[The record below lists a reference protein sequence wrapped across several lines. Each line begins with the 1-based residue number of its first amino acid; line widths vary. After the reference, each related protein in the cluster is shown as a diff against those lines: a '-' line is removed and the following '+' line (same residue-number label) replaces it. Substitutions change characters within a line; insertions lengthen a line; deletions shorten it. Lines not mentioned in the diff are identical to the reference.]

1 MSLSNISQI
10 GTMYFDRADR
20 GGNAIENS
28 ILQHL
33 PECEFSLLQ
42 PHLELVSLSQRL
54 RLQGPDRRIEY
65 GYFINHGL
73 ISILVTTDSRSV
85 EVGVLGRE
93 GFVGIELALGFV
105 STPHT
110 LIVQVPGNSF
120 RIGAGILQ
128 QLLPSLPDLRLQLN
142 RFVHL
147 QGLQVAQLAACN
159 RLHELEQRLAR
170 WLLMSYDRTGVSNLP
185 FTHDLLAAMLG
196 TARPSVTLAAGIL
209 QREGAISYERGVVTI
224 VDRPRLERAACECYS
239 VIANITNGNSLRMME
254 SSRAGEPAT
263 LTPQP

>member
-1 MSLSNISQI
+1 MSGSRV
-10 GTMYFDRADR
+10 DRA
-20 GGNAIENS
+20 GNLIENAM
-28 ILQHL
+28 LRHL
-33 PECEFSLLQ
+33 PDREFSLLQ
-42 PHLELVSLSQRL
+42 PHLELVSLQQRT
-54 RLQGPDRRIEY
+54 RVQGSDQRIEY
-65 GYFINHGL
+65 GYFINRGL

-93 GFVGIELALGFV
+93 GFVGVELGMGFV
-105 STPHT
+105 SSPHT
-110 LIVQVPGNSF
+110 LIVQVPGNAF

-128 QLLPSLPDLRLQLN
+128 PLLPSLPDLRLQLS

-170 WLLMSYDRTGVSNLP
+170 WLLMSNDRTGSPTLP

-224 VDRPRLERAACECYS
+224 VDRQRLEGSACECYS
-239 VIANITNGNSLRMME
+239 VIANITNGNSVRMFD
-254 SSRAGEPAT
+254 SRAEPEK

>member
-1 MSLSNISQI
+1 MFGSRV
-10 GTMYFDRADR
+10 DRA
-20 GGNAIENS
+20 GNLIENAI
-28 ILQHL
+28 LLHL
-33 PECEFSLLQ
+33 PDREFSLLQ
-42 PHLELVSLSQRL
+42 PHLELVSLAQRK
-54 RLQGPDRRIEY
+54 RVQGPDQRIEY
-65 GYFINHGL
+65 GYFINCGL

-93 GFVGIELALGFV
+93 GFVGVELGMGFV

-110 LIVQVPGNSF
+110 LIVQVPGNAF
-120 RIGAGILQ
+120 RIAAGILQ
-128 QLLPSLPDLRLQLN
+128 PLLPSLPELRLQLS
-142 RFVHL
+142 RFTHL

-170 WLLMSYDRTGVSNLP
+170 WLLMSNDRAGSPTLP

-224 VDRPRLERAACECYS
+224 VDRQRLESSACECYS
-239 VIANITNGNSLRMME
+239 VIANITNGNSVRMLA
-254 SSRAGEPAT
+254 SGAEPRK
-263 LTPQP
+263 LIPQP